1 MLLKMPLMIFMALF
15 LLSSTAIAANES
27 KNKAEV
33 EKRQFH
39 YEDLRTFGLALEKL
53 DAGATPETTY
63 QAYIELASAGFNG
76 WMKRYRVS
84 VDRFVDRV
92 PKNEATFRQLTALE
106 RPLRAREGQINVY
119 LDRLTALADSSE
131 QLPVYYFVSNQ
142 HLLGGTP
149 VALDE
154 TEENFGI
161 GIAVGNDDFAPGAPS
176 GFDPDRV
183 ADSLLQVVVHEA
195 AHILQLKAQGG
206 RPNYI
211 SIYDQEKGSM
221 AAIAIREGCAEYLT
235 FLASGLRFGNRHE
248 YVAAN
253 ETDLWAA
260 FKEIADEP
268 PFSVPGWFSG
278 RNEENPD
285 WPFQVGYSL
294 GFRVCEVFH
303 QAEGGSDTTDHLF
316 TLYDDEDIAKV
327 FAVYETTLNGK

>member
-1 MLLKMPLMIFMALF
+1 MLVKKPSMIFMALF
-15 LLSSTAIAANES
+15 VLSSTAISANES
-27 KNKAEV
+27 KNQAEV
-33 EKRQFH
+33 ETRQFH
-39 YEDLRTFGLALEKL
+39 YEDLRAFALAREKL
-53 DAGATPETTY
+53 DAGAAPKTAY

-84 VDRFVDRV
+84 VDRFIDRV
-92 PKNEATFRQLTALE
+92 PKNEATYRQLPALE
-106 RPLRAREGQINVY
+106 RPLRAREGRINGY
-119 LDRLTALADSSE
+119 LDSLAALADSSE

-149 VALDE
+149 VALDD

-183 ADSLLQVVVHEA
+183 ADSLVQVVVHEA

-206 RPNYI
+206 RPKYI

-235 FLASGLRFGNRHE
+235 YLASGLRFGNRHE

-253 ETDLWAA
+253 ETGLWAA
-260 FKEIADEP
+260 FKKIADEP

-294 GFRVCEVFH
+294 GFRICEVFH
-303 QAEGGSDTTDHLF
+303 QAKDGTDTTEQLF
-316 TLYDDEDIAKV
+316 RLYDDEDIAKV
-327 FAVYETTLNGK
+327 FAVYETKLSGE